1 MDPGLWTLE
10 EEVQRVGSGGGDS
23 EGAKKRGRAGLS
35 YPYFPLYTQQS
46 NGLWGGVRLFAPK
59 GAWFRSTGGAGLS

>member
-10 EEVQRVGSGGGDS
+10 VEVQRVESGGGDS

-35 YPYFPLYTQQS
+35 YPYLPLYPAIKWVMGWGTAFCS
-46 NGLWGGVRLFAPK
+46 EGGVVSEYR
-59 GAWFRSTGGAGLS
+59 RGGA